1 MKILKNVAIVV
12 EGFREGVEEQSDFL
26 GFQRVEEY
34 PSNRV
39 KLEFYRCAA
48 LFYSEEIVGEITREQ
63 DMNQS
68 IFEAYSEAVGDRY
81 EELKTKYLNYL
92 SIYANKP

>member
-1 MKILKNVAIVV
+1 
-12 EGFREGVEEQSDFL
+12 
-26 GFQRVEEY
+26 
-34 PSNRV
+34 
-39 KLEFYRCAA
+39 
-48 LFYSEEIVGEITREQ
+48 
-63 DMNQS
+63 MNQS